1 MLNEMKPR
9 CILSLS
15 LLLLLLLLIFCQS
28 LPSSAHGDGSGG
40 GTTTTS
46 TITRVMVV
54 GEQQMQQQ
62 QQQPPLPAANYHVST
77 LLHTT
82 RKLKLGVHMKITRSV
97 PKVPRVKKSSAIP
110 TQMTPSL
117 PVACFLSSLSL
128 LSFFML

>member
-15 LLLLLLLLIFCQS
+15 LLLLLLLIFCQS

-54 GEQQMQQQ
+54 GEQ

-128 LSFFML
+128 LSFFLL